1 MDAYSIVLKVIM
13 ALGGLGLF
21 LIGMK
26 NMGEGLELAA
36 GSKLRNLL
44 EKITSN
50 KFIAM
55 LVGVLVTGVIQ
66 SSSATD
72 AMVVG
77 FANAGLMEFDRQSVF
92 CLVLR
97 LVQPLHHFCW
107 LLILNLSFLYLF
119 SLVLLLLPS
128 SRKITISITDRLQP
142 VLVCFS

>member
-55 LVGVLVTGVIQ
+55 LVGVLVTGVK
-66 SSSATD
+66 SLSNRSNPPNHLWKED
-72 AMVVG
+72 Y
-77 FANAGLMEFDRQSVF
+77 
-92 CLVLR
+92 
-97 LVQPLHHFCW
+97 HW
-107 LLILNLSFLYLF
+107 L
-119 SLVLLLLPS
+119 
-128 SRKITISITDRLQP
+128 
-142 VLVCFS
+142 